1 MRAFAGSLRVA
12 LLKVQ
17 PFYFA
22 DQSTTN
28 DPVLAE
34 EPCLG

>member
-1 MRAFAGSLRVA
+1 LTFWTI
-12 LLKVQ
+12 